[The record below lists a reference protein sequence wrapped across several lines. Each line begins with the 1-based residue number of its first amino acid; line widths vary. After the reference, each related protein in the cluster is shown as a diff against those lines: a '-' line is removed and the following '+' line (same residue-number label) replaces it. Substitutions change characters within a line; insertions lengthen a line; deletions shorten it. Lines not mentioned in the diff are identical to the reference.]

1 MSDGIKVNMKNTKY
15 IPKVGD
21 LVYVDTSLFVT
32 HGEDDFIGG
41 LCEVISVDTHGEDIH
56 RICVKEDPDT
66 SHLWEYLGE
75 MQDKLKKEFGNNRGY
90 LRPDYRPEFNQE
102 D

>member
-1 MSDGIKVNMKNTKY
+1 MSDGIKVNMKNKKY

-41 LCEVISVDTHGEDIH
+41 LCEVISVEDNNWIQ
-56 RICVKEDPDT
+56 VKEDPDT
-66 SHLWEYLGE
+66 SHSWEYLAE
-75 MQDKLKKEFGNNRGY
+75 MQDKLKKEFGTKRGY
-90 LRPDYRPEFNQE
+90 LRPDHRPEFNQE

>member
-1 MSDGIKVNMKNTKY
+1 MKNKKY

-41 LCEVISVDTHGEDIH
+41 LCEVISVETYGEDNH
-56 RICVKEDPDT
+56 RISVKEDPDT
-66 SHLWEYLGE
+66 SHSWEYLAE
-75 MQDKLKKEFGNNRGY
+75 MQDKLKKEFGKKRGY
-90 LRPDYRPEFNQE
+90 QRPDTRPEFNRL